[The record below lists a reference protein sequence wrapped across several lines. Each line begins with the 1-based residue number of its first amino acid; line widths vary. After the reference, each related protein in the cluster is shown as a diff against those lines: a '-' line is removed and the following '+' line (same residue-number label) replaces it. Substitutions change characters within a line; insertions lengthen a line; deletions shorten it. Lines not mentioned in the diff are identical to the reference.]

1 MKDGITQSENAL
13 SEQTGAESSGQAL
26 SDTGVKRLIIRKKS
40 LKERMILSFKR
51 YWLVYLLILP
61 GIISLIIF
69 AYGPM
74 ILQFTMAFTD
84 YRLIDGIFGSKW
96 VWFDNFKEIFTAMP
110 EFKRLITNTLLLS
123 LYYFI
128 AGFLPPLILAVMFF
142 DLSST
147 KLRKVSQTIVYIPYF
162 FSWVIVYTIVYG
174 LLSNT
179 GLINSIVVKAGGER
193 VNFLMNANYMRTIL
207 VVTNIWKSVGW
218 GTIIYLAAMTSIDVT
233 LYDVAKLD
241 GCGPLRRTFVVTL
254 PGIKNITFFLLVLA
268 LGGILS
274 GGNTEQ
280 ILLFYS
286 PATWSTT
293 DTIGTWMYREGLR
306 NADQFSLGAALSFMQ
321 STVGMILVLIAN
333 KITTKYAKLSI
344 W

>member
-1 MKDGITQSENAL
+1 M
-13 SEQTGAESSGQAL
+13 
-26 SDTGVKRLIIRKKS
+26 S
-40 LKERMILSFKR
+40 LKK
-51 YWLVYLLILP
+51 YWLIYLLILP
-61 GIISLIIF
+61 GVVSLLIF

-74 ILQFTMAFTD
+74 LLQFVMSFTN
-84 YRLIDGIFGSKW
+84 YRLIDGIFGSEW
-96 VWFDNFKEIFTAMP
+96 VWFDNFRELFTELP
-110 EFKRLITNTLLLS
+110 EFGRLVTNTVVIS
-123 LYYFI
+123 IYYFF
-128 AGFLPPLILAVMFF
+128 AGFFPSLILAVMLF
-142 DLSST
+142 DLSSN

-162 FSWVIVYTIVYG
+162 FSWVIVYTICYG

-179 GLINSIVVKAGGER
+179 GLINSIITNSGGTR
-193 VNFLMNANYMRTIL
+193 VEFLLNANYIRTIL

-241 GCGPLRRTFVVTL
+241 GCGPIRRIFVITL
-254 PGIKNITFFLLVLA
+254 PGIRNITVFLLVLA
-268 LGGILS
+268 LGGILN

-286 PATWSTT
+286 PATWSKA

-306 NADQFSLGAALSFMQ
+306 NPDQFSLAASLSFLQ
-321 STVGMILVLIAN
+321 ATIGMAFVLVAN
-333 KITTKYAKLSI
+333 KLSTKYAKISI